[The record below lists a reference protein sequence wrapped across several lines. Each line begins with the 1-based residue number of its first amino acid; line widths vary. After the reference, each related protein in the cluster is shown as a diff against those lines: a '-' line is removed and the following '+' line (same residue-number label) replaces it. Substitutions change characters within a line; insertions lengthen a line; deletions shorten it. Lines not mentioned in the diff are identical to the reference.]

1 MININNIRN
10 LIKVDRSLPNR
21 PDLVEDYLDYYEFLN
36 NLFYKDRYIRQRFL
50 DSVSYAVRDM

>member
-50 DSVSYAVRDM
+50 ASVSYAVRDM